1 MANPAALGIRLTPQ
15 VSGHTEFLHGGRAR
29 NLPEAILRH
38 GDQAQTQRDAVIA
51 LPKPDRAAL
60 IVYLESF

>member
-29 NLPEAILRH
+29 ILPEAILRH
-38 GDQAQTQRDAVIA
+38 GDQTQRDAVIA